1 MTEYRVIKFFTDL
14 QDNSYKYNVGDIFPR
29 DGLKVTQKRF
39 AELASSKN
47 RQHTPLIKK
56 IITDDASKEPKE
68 KTVRK
73 RRSK

>member
-29 DGLKVTQKRF
+29 EGLRVTQKRF

-47 RQHTPLIKK
+47 RQRTPLIKK
-56 IITDDASKEPKE
+56 IITDSASKESKE
-68 KTVRK
+68 KTTRK